1 MTEKKA
7 PMVTVDAII
16 ERGGKI
22 LLITRKNEPFA
33 GALALP
39 GGFIEYNESAE
50 DAIIREAKEE
60 TNLDIAIKRLL
71 GVYSNPGRDPRGHVI
86 SICYIASAT
95 GEEKGGTDA
104 SEAKFFTLDE
114 IRGKNLA
121 FDHGKILEDYN
132 VL

>member
-1 MTEKKA
+1 VTEKKA

-16 ERGGKI
+16 ERDGKI
-22 LLITRKNEPFA
+22 LLIKRKNEPFA
-33 GALALP
+33 GAWALP

-60 TNLDIAIKRLL
+60 TNLDIAIKTHL

-104 SEAKFFTLDE
+104 SEAKFFSPDE
-114 IRGKNLA
+114 IRRKNLA
-121 FDHGKILEDYN
+121 FDHGKILKDYN

>member
-1 MTEKKA
+1 MTEKKG

-16 ERGGKI
+16 EQDGKI
-22 LLITRKNEPFA
+22 LLIKRKDEPFA
-33 GALALP
+33 GAWALP
-39 GGFIEYNESAE
+39 GGFVEYNESTE

-60 TNLDIAIKRLL
+60 TNLDIAIKTLL
-71 GVYSNPGRDPRGHVI
+71 GVYSKPGRDPRGHVI
-86 SICYIASAT
+86 SICYLASAT

-104 SEAKFFTLDE
+104 SDAKFFSPVE